1 MAYELD
7 EIEYVSKIAKRIY
20 NSNNCNGLSV
30 DDLINEGWIA
40 LQGAKGKFRPDNP
53 KGATL
58 ETFAY
63 KRVSGVM
70 LDLIKSYRP
79 RGYRSQFRAGEPD
92 PVREIEYDDT
102 LNGAGSDMDTH
113 MEMREANTVIISVLN
128 RRERVI
134 LMERAAGE
142 KLKPLAR
149 RERVSRSRIVQIH
162 RAARAKVRRVLVKKG
177 E

>member
-1 MAYELD
+1 MVNDQD
-7 EIEYVSKIAKRIY
+7 EIEYVTKIARRIY
-20 NSNNCNGLSV
+20 NSNNCNGLTV
-30 DDLINEGWIA
+30 NDLINEGWIM
-40 LQGAKGKFRPDNP
+40 LQEKKQRYNQSHPRD
-53 KGATL
+53 ATL
-58 ETFAY
+58 ETYAY
-63 KRVSGVM
+63 KGVKGAM

-79 RGYRSQFRAGEPD
+79 RGYRSQFHAGEPD